1 MIFSSLLKQEIIIA
15 VKALYDS
22 DVNAELLNIQPTNKE
37 FKGDATLVVFP
48 LLKISRQ
55 KPEETAETIGAWIKN
70 NSTLIDDYN
79 VIKGFLNLHIK
90 SENYMAAFMQ
100 PAKERA
106 VKSGQPVLVEYSSP
120 NTNKPL
126 HLGHIR
132 NNLVGFALAE
142 ILKAANHP
150 VKKVN
155 IVNDR
160 GIHICKSMLAWQK
173 FGNGETP
180 LSSGMKGDHLVGKYY
195 VLFDKTFKAQI
206 DDLIAQGIS
215 KVEAEKATPIMK
227 EVQQM
232 LRNWEAGQPET
243 MELWRTMNNWVYD
256 GFAITYKNLG
266 VDFDKI
272 YYESETYLLGKEIVQ
287 NGLEKGVFYQKPD
300 GSVWVDL
307 TDDGLDHKLLLRG
320 DGTSVYITQDIGTA
334 KMRYDE
340 FKFSKLIYVVGNEQ
354 EYHFRVLK
362 LVLKKLGFG
371 WWNTLYHMAY
381 NMVDLPSGKMKSRE
395 GTVVD
400 ADDIMQETVND
411 AEVMTRELGK
421 LADFESTAA
430 KELYQT
436 IGMGALKY
444 FILKVDTEKRM
455 LFNPAESID
464 INGNTG
470 PFIQYAYARIQSVIR
485 KAATIER
492 FARQLESGFE
502 LSTAYPI
509 NEKEKGLVKLVLSY
523 EEIVQ
528 EAALRLAPSLIAGYA
543 YDLAKAYNQFYHDN
557 VVVDATAS
565 ESSLFRISLS
575 QKTATCIKNA
585 FHLLGIEVP
594 DRM

>member
-1 MIFSSLLKQEIIIA
+1 MLFASQLKNEIIIA
-15 VKALYDS
+15 VKAVYDAAIS
-22 DVNAELLNIQPTNKE
+22 ADVLNLQPTKKE
-37 FKGDATLVVFP
+37 FIGDATLVVFP
-48 LLKISRQ
+48 LLKISKQ
-55 KPEETAETIGAWIKN
+55 NPETTAETIGHWMKN
-70 NSTLIDDYN
+70 NSLLVKDYN
-79 VIKGFLNLHIK
+79 VIKGFLNLSLKNEHYLSAFYKPKTEVKQRI
-90 SENYMAAFMQ
+90 EN
-100 PAKERA
+100 
-106 VKSGQPVLVEYSSP
+106 PVLVEYSSP

-142 ILKAANHP
+142 ILKAANYP

-173 FGNGETP
+173 FGAGETP

-206 DDLIAQGIS
+206 EELVANGMA
-215 KVEAEKATPIMK
+215 KEEAEKSTPIMQ

-232 LRNWEAGQPET
+232 LRNWEAGDAET
-243 MELWRTMNNWVYD
+243 MELWRMMNNWVYD

-272 YYESETYLLGKEIVQ
+272 YYESETYLLGKEIVLD
-287 NGLEKGVFYQKPD
+287 GLEKGLFYQKTD
-300 GSVWVDL
+300 GSIWVDL
-307 TDDGLDHKLLLRG
+307 TADGLDHKLLLRG

-334 KMRYDE
+334 KIRYDE

-362 LVLKKLGFG
+362 LVLKKLGFA
-371 WWNTLYHMAY
+371 WWDSLYHMAY

-400 ADDIMQETVND
+400 ADDIIQETIND
-411 AEVMTRELGK
+411 AEAMTRELGK
-421 LADFESTAA
+421 LDDFESDTA
-430 KELYQT
+430 KTLYNT

-444 FILKVDTEKRM
+444 FLLKVDPEKRM

-485 KAATIER
+485 KAATIESLNMDSNHDL
-492 FARQLESGFE
+492 QTEIKL
-502 LSTAYPI
+502 
-509 NEKEKGLVKLVLSY
+509 NEKEKDLIKLVLSFD
-523 EEIVQ
+523 EIVE
-528 EAALRLAPSLIAGYA
+528 EAALRYSPALIANYA

-557 VVVDATAS
+557 VVVDAAETAT
-565 ESSLFRISLS
+565 SLFRISLS
-575 QKTATCIKNA
+575 KQTAACIKAA
-585 FHLLGIEVP
+585 FALLGIEVP
-594 DRM
+594 ERM